1 MDETEIKKIK
11 VLNSFLLKE
20 LSGSKVRIKK
30 LEEENQI
37 LKVEYE
43 KIKKE
48 NEDKN
53 VKLEVSSDVSLP
65 KNEIGKYKQENEEF
79 KAEFKKMK
87 IEHAKIVDENKK
99 FQDEIAKLKLCHSS
113 DEEKLRDSKLFN
125 KQRSFKVFV
134 FCRGCLG
141 GGWFAQLLFT

>member
-48 NEDKN
+48 NENKTFELKD
-53 VKLEVSSDVSLP
+53 SSDP
-65 KNEIGKYKQENEEF
+65 KNLIIHAPKIGKYKQENEEF
-79 KAEFKKMK
+79 YIEVNEDTFDK
-87 IEHAKIVDENKK
+87 IQGK
-99 FQDEIAKLKLCHSS
+99 SS
-113 DEEKLRDSKLFN
+113 DWVHELYNPFRIQWTLK
-125 KQRSFKVFV
+125 
-134 FCRGCLG
+134 
-141 GGWFAQLLFT
+141 